1 MFDHSF
7 SLVSI
12 LDMASIASSRRSRFR
27 RLGVFVDEFAGLF
40 AVSLTLLDSCFVAT
54 FADAPLDI
62 IKEYV
67 ANKRNV

>member
-1 MFDHSF
+1 M
-7 SLVSI
+7 
-12 LDMASIASSRRSRFR
+12 
-27 RLGVFVDEFAGLF
+27 FVDEFAGLF
-40 AVSLTLLDSCFVAT
+40 AVSLTLLDSYFVAT